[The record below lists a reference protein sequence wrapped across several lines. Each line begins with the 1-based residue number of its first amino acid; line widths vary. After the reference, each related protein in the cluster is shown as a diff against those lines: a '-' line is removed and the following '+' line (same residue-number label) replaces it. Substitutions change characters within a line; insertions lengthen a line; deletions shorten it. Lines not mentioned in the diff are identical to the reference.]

1 MTEIISVRINKRLGD
16 LIRKHIQ
23 ESQLDQSE
31 EIRELIKNGA
41 LFVAIQ
47 GYSSGKYSI
56 EKAASLTGMGLSEFI
71 DLIASL
77 GIKSRLSINDML
89 DQSDYLDKLLLDTK
103 VNEKRIES
111 V

>member
-31 EIRELIKNGA
+31 EIRELIKNGT

-47 GYSSGKYSI
+47 GYSTGKYSV
-56 EKAASLTGMGLSEFI
+56 EKAASLTNMALSEFI
-71 DLIASL
+71 DLLSNL
-77 GIKSRLSINDML
+77 GIKSHLTLNDII
-89 DQSDYLDKLLLDTK
+89 DQSDYIDKILT
-103 VNEKRIES
+103 
-111 V
+111 